1 MNSIVEGVGGGVI
14 ENLGPWVELLL
25 VLSIIGS
32 CSYHKK
38 KLEMIKKAMK
48 MGAKCKM
55 PPNLTC
61 VTIVVVVPD

>member
-1 MNSIVEGVGGGVI
+1 MVENLISEFNCRGSGGGVI

-25 VLSIIGS
+25 VLSTIGS
-32 CSYHKK
+32 CSYHK
-38 KLEMIKKAMK
+38 KKAMK

-61 VTIVVVVPD
+61 VTIVVVPD